1 MLLGDVIPQAQTET
15 HGATMLQ
22 SVSLFFW
29 ASLSYIVKLEE
40 RIVNFSE
47 TSQIMSAIGIFVLI
61 AIVNIPISR
70 ALSRTK
76 KGYVF
81 LLPGVLLAIALAFLV
96 IGLLS
101 QNWSRLG
108 YLLISGLA
116 FVGFVAALI
125 SSTILFCYL
134 KKKSDN
140 NKTLS

>member
-1 MLLGDVIPQAQTET
+1 M
-15 HGATMLQ
+15 
-22 SVSLFFW
+22 
-29 ASLSYIVKLEE
+29 
-40 RIVNFSE
+40 NFSE

-81 LLPGVLLAIALAFLV
+81 LLPGVLLAIALAFLI

-101 QNWSRLG
+101 QDWSRLG